1 MSEEDDNVNL
11 DALWDA
17 EPEVEEE
24 VEVEEEEIEEEA
36 EEVEEVEEE
45 TDTTDTTET
54 ETETETEVEK
64 EKEAE
69 PEKEVE
75 EPVVVDYKQIFG
87 DEYESPEKVK
97 EALGRLKEV
106 ETKLQEVEKTPPLK
120 FASEKVK
127 VMNNLLAADKEMSI
141 ETAFI
146 ISSLNAEELKT
157 MDDRAKMRL
166 KVQLEK
172 PEIATNDRLV
182 AKEVNAMYKTMPDE
196 EKLEDMSD
204 EEIQD
209 LRDDVTLS
217 DIKLKRDAAQ
227 FTSQMVELLEKAA
240 RDMSPQPPAPEIDRQ
255 AIKQEWEAPAKTI
268 LPKEISVPIDEW
280 TKESLKFTVDQ
291 AEFAK
296 LAAFIPEYASQNG
309 IKLDDKAHKAIQQE
323 VFKGFVFDNLPKIVR
338 AVVDKTKAET
348 TLEVERK
355 YVNPSARRKETKE
368 GKTEK
373 GVDLSPLTD

>member
-1 MSEEDDNVNL
+1 MTEEDDNVNL

-24 VEVEEEEIEEEA
+24 EVEEEE
-36 EEVEEVEEE
+36 VEETE
-45 TDTTDTTET
+45 TETTDTTET
-54 ETETETEVEK
+54 EPETEPEK
-64 EKEAE
+64 EKEEEE
-69 PEKEVE
+69 PEPEPEKEKEVE

-106 ETKLQEVEKTPPLK
+106 ESKLQEVEKVPPMK
-120 FASEKVK
+120 FASEKVR
-127 VMNNLLAADKEMSI
+127 VMNNLLAADKEMNI

-157 MDDRAKMRL
+157 LDDRAKMRL

-182 AKEVNAMYKTMPDE
+182 AKEVNAIYKVMPDT

-209 LRDDVTLS
+209 LRDEVTLS
-217 DIKLKRDAAQ
+217 DIKLKRDAAK
-227 FTSQMVELLEKAA
+227 FTGEMVEILEKAA
-240 RDMSPQPPAPEIDRQ
+240 KDMSPEPPAPEIDRQ
-255 AIKQEWEAPAKTI
+255 AIKQEWAAPAKTI

-280 TKESLKFTVDQ
+280 TKEALKFSVDQ
-291 AEFAK
+291 AQFAK
-296 LAAFIPEYASQNG
+296 LAEFIPEYASQNG

-355 YVNPSARRKETKE
+355 YVNPSARRTETKE
-368 GKTEK
+368 GKTSK
-373 GVDLSPLTD
+373 DVDLSPLTD